1 MSPRNKMKRIEEKF
15 IPLVMVEDEF
25 ITRTWNTEQIKMNLF
40 LLIINSKKV
49 KKKKKVGESLK
60 KKQSLIIVDWRAWL

>member
-1 MSPRNKMKRIEEKF
+1 
-15 IPLVMVEDEF
+15 MVEDEF

-49 KKKKKVGESLK
+49 KKKKKSGGGPEKETKLNHSRLESLAVN
-60 KKQSLIIVDWRAWL
+60 SICGGIIM

>member
-49 KKKKKVGESLK
+49 KKKKKWG
-60 KKQSLIIVDWRAWL
+60 RA